1 MLKRNVFMDVML
13 KRFVRANRIPAV
25 HSPLIPPL
33 SKLGRRESGE
43 ALNAFERTEN
53 ARVGFWEMPL
63 ARAALFLLLAALTLS
78 AQAGMREV
86 GAIGLTVGDLDR
98 ELIFYTNTMPFELVS
113 ISEASSREQG
123 ALLGLSDVKLRVAML
138 KLGDERITLHKL
150 TLEGAKK
157 VGEAAAKF
165 AKDNGAG
172 PSIAVVDDGGYLL
185 YFVRPEE
192 SFAAG
197 ANVSIGKARTSAI
210 FKKPTKDFEDTINK
224 GRFTMTALPDFTPLQ
239 GGVPIMHEGQ
249 VIGAVGVSGAK
260 SAQQDEEVA
269 QADAAAISATKT
281 ASK

>member
-1 MLKRNVFMDVML
+1 MKTSFTLL
-13 KRFVRANRIPAV
+13 
-25 HSPLIPPL
+25 
-33 SKLGRRESGE
+33 
-43 ALNAFERTEN
+43 
-53 ARVGFWEMPL
+53 
-63 ARAALFLLLAALTLS
+63 ALFAAATFALADEHA
-78 AQAGMREV
+78 
-86 GAIGLTVGDLDR
+86 D
-98 ELIFYTNTMPFELVS
+98 
-113 ISEASSREQG
+113 QG
-123 ALLGLSDVKLRVAML
+123 HVAT
-138 KLGDERITLHKL
+138 KHKL

-224 GRFTMTALPDFTPLQ
+224 GRFTMTALSDFTPLQ
-239 GGVPIMHEGQ
+239 GGVPIIHDGQ
-249 VIGAVGVSGAK
+249 VIGAIGCSGAK

-269 QADAAAISATKT
+269 KAGAAVFETKV
-281 ASK
+281 AAK